1 MTREIKDLFVTD
13 WNNELQDGDVVTRK
27 EGGDTLE
34 VVLLAGLQRLARQA
48 GIIRQECVIQTPAPT
63 MVQAIFTAMFELP
76 KGENEVQ
83 GQYVTFVGTADC
95 NGNNT
100 KGKFLSYPTAVAES
114 RAEARCLR
122 KALGISILSSE
133 EVGFREGAGAL
144 EASPNARAA
153 GSMIAAIEK
162 LCDSRG
168 VSPVQVLEEVLD
180 ETRAASIFELSEL
193 STAEA
198 QQAMAW
204 LNGQKPAAP
213 AKKAASTRSAR
224 KAELEAKQG

>member
-13 WNNELQDGDVVTRK
+13 WNSELQDGDVVTRK

-34 VVLLAGLQRLARQA
+34 VVLLAGLQRLARSA
-48 GIIRQECVIQTPAPT
+48 GVVRQSVVIQTPAPT
-63 MVQAIFTAMFELP
+63 MVQAIYTAAFQTEDGMVE
-76 KGENEVQ
+76 
-83 GQYVTFVGTADC
+83 FVGTADC

-144 EASPNARAA
+144 EASPNAKAA

-162 LCDSRG
+162 LCESRG
-168 VSPVQVLEEVLD
+168 VEIVQVLEEVLD

-198 QQAMAW
+198 QQAMGW
-204 LNGQKPAAP
+204 LNGQKPATS
-213 AKKAASTRSAR
+213 KKAAGSKRSAR
-224 KAELEAKQG
+224 KAELEAKTGSK

>member
-1 MTREIKDLFVTD
+1 MTREIKDLFSTNWCD
-13 WNNELQDGDVVTRK
+13 EFEDGDVATRK
-27 EGGDTLE
+27 EGGDTIE
-34 VVLLAGLQRLARQA
+34 VVLLAGLQRLARSA
-48 GIIRQECVIQTPAPT
+48 GIVRQSVVIQTPAPT
-63 MVQAIFTAMFELP
+63 MVQAIYTAAFQTED
-76 KGENEVQ
+76 GIVE
-83 GQYVTFVGTADC
+83 FVGTADC

-100 KGKFLSYPTAVAES
+100 KGKFLGYPTAVAES

-122 KALGISILSSE
+122 KALGIRMLSSE
-133 EVGFREGAGAL
+133 EIGFREGASAL
-144 EASPNARAA
+144 EASPGARAA
-153 GSMIAAIEK
+153 SSMIAAIEK
-162 LCDSRG
+162 LCESRG